1 MRMTHPS
8 LPSARTQAGFTLIE
22 VLVSLLILSVLA
34 ATAWKGVDSIS
45 TARQVTDDNLQ
56 QTLRLQSV
64 VTQLG
69 ADLDQ
74 IVDNKVVDGMQFD
87 GAHLRIVR
95 RSPQG
100 VGVVV
105 VTWYVNGNRLYRWT
119 SPPTGKVGE
128 LQKFW
133 LSSFL
138 LQGREPN
145 TLLAL
150 KGVERWQVYCF
161 RKGSM
166 SNCQSTGNLTQ
177 RPAPSGGPNPNQNP
191 ISPPVP
197 NPGSTATFDLPEA
210 VRCQLTLG
218 EGSGFTGTLT
228 RDLRTA
234 P

>member
-1 MRMTHPS
+1 MRTTCPPS
-8 LPSARTQAGFTLIE
+8 KKVLHRQAGFTLIE

-34 ATAWKGVDSIS
+34 ATAWKGVDAIS

-64 VTQLG
+64 ITQLG

-74 IVDNKVVDGMQFD
+74 IIDGKVADGMQFD
-87 GAHLRIVR
+87 GAHLRMVR

-100 VGVVV
+100 AGVVV
-105 VTWYVNGNRLYRWT
+105 VTWYVLNNRLYRWT
-119 SPPTGKVGE
+119 SPTTAKVGE

-161 RKGSM
+161 RGGSM
-166 SNCQSTGNLTQ
+166 SNCQSTGNVVQ
-177 RPAPSGGPNPNQNP
+177 KVPPPGKNPPPPPPSGFQ
-191 ISPPVP
+191 
-197 NPGSTATFDLPEA
+197 LPEA
-210 VRCQLTLG
+210 IRCQLTLG
-218 EGSGFTGTLT
+218 EGSGFAGTLT
-228 RDLRTA
+228 RDLRIA